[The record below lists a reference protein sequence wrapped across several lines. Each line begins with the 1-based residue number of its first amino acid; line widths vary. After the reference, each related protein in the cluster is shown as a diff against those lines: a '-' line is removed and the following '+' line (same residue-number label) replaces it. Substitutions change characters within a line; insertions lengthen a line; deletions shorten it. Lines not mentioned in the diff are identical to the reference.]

1 MTENLA
7 HPQFSKGLSGYK
19 VEEVDSYIDKVLDTI
34 KDLKD
39 QNEVLEE
46 KIGVLAE
53 SLQKY
58 REDEDS
64 LREALLGAQKMG
76 DSIVKNAN
84 NKAEITM
91 REASVKAAHIVEE
104 ARKKVEDEKDE
115 QEAGRILDNLLARQD
130 EALQLA
136 AAVQTQLA
144 QAETAAQ
151 DVRRS
156 EDDVADVRNRM
167 ERLREEQR
175 ALNGPAREVLE
186 SQTTALRQLRALSS
200 TLATEQERLA
210 ELEGRLISETPARSI
225 KNLPL
230 LLLGAALFLAGAGT
244 LLAAWRL
251 GVTSLPLTQGLE
263 MPVNLWSGY
272 LILFCGVGFLA
283 AGLPHDGPERRR
295 RKNEFA
301 HLQSRRD
308 ACAAH
313 VAELKEQA
321 RADAIANG
329 IRKENPN
336 ANIVYIK
343 GDQFTNE
350 LIAAIQ
356 NGKNIE
362 FRSKYREADL
372 FLIDDVQFI
381 AGKESTQEEFF
392 HTFNKLYEEHKQI
405 VMTSDRKPSDMLTLE
420 DRLKTRFEWG
430 LLADIQPPDYETRM
444 AILKNKAKNLG
455 LNLSDDVCNYIAI
468 NVTNNVRQ
476 IEGTVKKILAYRDL
490 NNMPLDLPNISR
502 AIDDMFKSEGNAL
515 PTPSLIIS
523 QVCKF
528 YSIDEVLLR
537 GTQKNKGTAE
547 ARQIAMYLIRKLTN
561 LSLPDIGKEFARD
574 HSTVLY
580 AIRKVEVAL
589 KNGDTTMQN
598 NIRDIT
604 ANINSCL

>member
-1 MTENLA
+1 MYSSAYVWAKVLSHMEERLGAVTVSAWFDDAEVVELNENNLILYSPSDFRREIIRRRCTDYIQDA
-7 HPQFSKGLSGYK
+7 LKEVFNSDAKLMVFGDEELDAFKQKGKSVSSMDFNPQFTFDNFVVGPSNRFAHSAAIAVSK
-19 VEEVDSYIDKVLDTI
+19 
-34 KDLKD
+34 
-39 QNEVLEE
+39 
-46 KIGVLAE
+46 
-53 SLQKY
+53 
-58 REDEDS
+58 
-64 LREALLGAQKMG
+64 
-76 DSIVKNAN
+76 
-84 NKAEITM
+84 
-91 REASVKAAHIVEE
+91 
-104 ARKKVEDEKDE
+104 
-115 QEAGRILDNLLARQD
+115 
-130 EALQLA
+130 
-136 AAVQTQLA
+136 
-144 QAETAAQ
+144 
-151 DVRRS
+151 
-156 EDDVADVRNRM
+156 
-167 ERLREEQR
+167 
-175 ALNGPAREVLE
+175 
-186 SQTTALRQLRALSS
+186 
-200 TLATEQERLA
+200 
-210 ELEGRLISETPARSI
+210 TPGQVY
-225 KNLPL
+225 NP
-230 LLLGAALFLAGAGT
+230 LFLYG
-244 LLAAWRL
+244 
-251 GVTSLPLTQGLE
+251 P
-263 MPVNLWSGY
+263 P
-272 LILFCGVGFLA
+272 GVG
-283 AGLPHDGPERRR
+283 
-295 RKNEFA
+295 KT
-301 HLQSRRD
+301 HL
-308 ACAAH
+308 
-313 VAELKEQA
+313 LY
-321 RADAIANG
+321 AIANG
-329 IRKENPN
+329 IRKENPD

-528 YSIDEVLLR
+528 YSIDEVILR

>member
-1 MTENLA
+1 MYSSAYVWAKVLSHMEERLGAVTVSAWFDDAEVVELNENNLILYSPSEFRREIIRRRCTDYIQDA
-7 HPQFSKGLSGYK
+7 LKEVFNSDAKLMVFGDEELNTFKQKGKSVSSMDFNPQFTFDNFVVGPSNRFAHSAAIAVSK
-19 VEEVDSYIDKVLDTI
+19 
-34 KDLKD
+34 
-39 QNEVLEE
+39 
-46 KIGVLAE
+46 
-53 SLQKY
+53 
-58 REDEDS
+58 
-64 LREALLGAQKMG
+64 
-76 DSIVKNAN
+76 
-84 NKAEITM
+84 
-91 REASVKAAHIVEE
+91 
-104 ARKKVEDEKDE
+104 
-115 QEAGRILDNLLARQD
+115 
-130 EALQLA
+130 
-136 AAVQTQLA
+136 
-144 QAETAAQ
+144 
-151 DVRRS
+151 
-156 EDDVADVRNRM
+156 
-167 ERLREEQR
+167 
-175 ALNGPAREVLE
+175 
-186 SQTTALRQLRALSS
+186 
-200 TLATEQERLA
+200 
-210 ELEGRLISETPARSI
+210 TPGQVY
-225 KNLPL
+225 NP
-230 LLLGAALFLAGAGT
+230 LFLYG
-244 LLAAWRL
+244 
-251 GVTSLPLTQGLE
+251 P
-263 MPVNLWSGY
+263 P
-272 LILFCGVGFLA
+272 GVG
-283 AGLPHDGPERRR
+283 
-295 RKNEFA
+295 KT
-301 HLQSRRD
+301 HL
-308 ACAAH
+308 
-313 VAELKEQA
+313 LY
-321 RADAIANG
+321 AIANG

>member
-1 MTENLA
+1 MYSSAYVWAKVLSHMEERLGAVTVSAWFDDAEVVELNENNLILYSPSDFRREIIRRRCTDYIQDA
-7 HPQFSKGLSGYK
+7 LKEVFNSDAKLMVFGDEELDTFKQKGKSVSSMDFNPQFTFDNFVVGPSNRFAHSAAIAVSK
-19 VEEVDSYIDKVLDTI
+19 
-34 KDLKD
+34 
-39 QNEVLEE
+39 
-46 KIGVLAE
+46 
-53 SLQKY
+53 
-58 REDEDS
+58 
-64 LREALLGAQKMG
+64 
-76 DSIVKNAN
+76 
-84 NKAEITM
+84 
-91 REASVKAAHIVEE
+91 
-104 ARKKVEDEKDE
+104 
-115 QEAGRILDNLLARQD
+115 
-130 EALQLA
+130 
-136 AAVQTQLA
+136 
-144 QAETAAQ
+144 
-151 DVRRS
+151 
-156 EDDVADVRNRM
+156 
-167 ERLREEQR
+167 
-175 ALNGPAREVLE
+175 
-186 SQTTALRQLRALSS
+186 
-200 TLATEQERLA
+200 
-210 ELEGRLISETPARSI
+210 TPGQVY
-225 KNLPL
+225 NP
-230 LLLGAALFLAGAGT
+230 LFLYG
-244 LLAAWRL
+244 
-251 GVTSLPLTQGLE
+251 P
-263 MPVNLWSGY
+263 P
-272 LILFCGVGFLA
+272 GVG
-283 AGLPHDGPERRR
+283 
-295 RKNEFA
+295 KT
-301 HLQSRRD
+301 HL
-308 ACAAH
+308 
-313 VAELKEQA
+313 LY
-321 RADAIANG
+321 AIANG

-515 PTPSLIIS
+515 PTPSLISS